1 MELHISRLVRIPAH
15 ELPLTE
21 QIRVEVLVP
30 AQLVLSSNNE
40 DKGNCEHPECPQHA
54 VFVLDVFQY
63 GVRHPGLVLAVDPLA
78 ALLVAFA
85 DLLAAVL
92 PTVASGVVGG
102 LGGVD
107 QVGVAVAGVV
117 LLHGLQHPGVAE
129 GHYMDGRRVAYFY
142 DEEIGNFYYGQGHPM
157 KPHRVRLTH
166 QLILNYQLH
175 RSLDVYRP
183 HHASEEE
190 LLRFHTLSHIRFLQ
204 QAGVASPLH
213 EKAREDCPIFE
224 NMFEFS
230 QICAGASIDA
240 AMLLNHGLADVCIN
254 WAGGL
259 HHAKKS
265 EASGFCYI
273 NDIVLAILEL
283 LKYHDR
289 VLYLDIDA
297 HHGDGVEEAFYTTN
311 RVMTV
316 SFHKFGNFFPGTG
329 DISDVGEGQGRFH
342 ALNVPLRSGMDDLS
356 YEHIFVPIAREV
368 IYHFQPN
375 AIVLQCGSD
384 SLAHDK
390 LGKFNLTNVGHG
402 NCVKYVKGFGLP
414 TLMLGGGGYT
424 VANVARCW
432 TYETGIMLGKSLPDD
447 IPTNDYYEY
456 YGPGFKLHVE
466 PDKAME
472 NRNTREYLETC
483 VARCLDNIRRIEG
496 APSVQKQDR
505 LPDFLPLDTL
515 RKLSGKEN
523 EAEFYDSETR

>member
-1 MELHISRLVRIPAH
+1 
-15 ELPLTE
+15 
-21 QIRVEVLVP
+21 
-30 AQLVLSSNNE
+30 
-40 DKGNCEHPECPQHA
+40 
-54 VFVLDVFQY
+54 
-63 GVRHPGLVLAVDPLA
+63 
-78 ALLVAFA
+78 
-85 DLLAAVL
+85 
-92 PTVASGVVGG
+92 
-102 LGGVD
+102 
-107 QVGVAVAGVV
+107 
-117 LLHGLQHPGVAE
+117 
-129 GHYMDGRRVAYFY
+129 MDGRRVAYFY

-157 KPHRVRLTH
+157 KPHRVRMTH

-190 LLRFHTLSHIRFLQ
+190 LLRFHSPNHIRFLQ
-204 QAGVASPLH
+204 HGHIPGITAPLH
-213 EKAREDCPIFE
+213 EKAREDCPVFE

-240 AMLLNHGLADVCIN
+240 AMLLNHGLADICIN

-283 LKYHDR
+283 LKYHER

-329 DISDVGEGQGRFH
+329 DISDVGVDQGRFH

-356 YEHIFVPIAREV
+356 YEYIFVPITREV

-375 AIVLQCGSD
+375 VIVMQCGSD

-402 NCVKYVKGFGLP
+402 NCVKYVRGFGLP
-414 TLMLGGGGYT
+414 MLMLGGGGYI

-432 TYETGIMLGKSLPDD
+432 TYETGIALGKSLPDD
-447 IPTNDYYEY
+447 IPLNDYYEY
-456 YGPGFKLHVE
+456 YGPNFKLHVE
-466 PDKAME
+466 PDKAVE

-515 RKLSGKEN
+515 RKLSSKES
-523 EAEFYDSETR
+523 EAEFFDEH